1 MPWTYGKSLLT
12 TTAIVAVFLCA
23 STARGVGGVAFVHT
37 YSNGDVGIEG
47 IGGPRALAMSPDGAT
62 LYVSSVSSDD
72 GPTIG
77 VFQRDAATGRLSQ
90 VQVVHPDF
98 CTGILP
104 GSISVSPDGGN
115 VYVTGGSCDTLNVYE
130 RDSLSGALTFFEVH
144 QQGVGGVDGI
154 DGA

>member
-1 MPWTYGKSLLT
+1 MPASEHLPTPGDVPQDVRMSGCRMPWTYGKSLLT

-23 STARGVGGVAFVHT
+23 STPRGVGGVAFVHT

-77 VFQRDAATGRLSQ
+77 VFQRDMTTGRLTE

-98 CTGILP
+98 CTGIVP
-104 GSISVSPDGGN
+104 GSISVSPD
-115 VYVTGGSCDTLNVYE
+115 V
-130 RDSLSGALTFFEVH
+130 RARR
-144 QQGVGGVDGI
+144 
-154 DGA
+154 